1 MQDDQ
6 QHMVKDNA
14 QSLGRTGRFG
24 RRGTGRF
31 GRRGMS
37 RLLAIASA
45 TTMSVVLAGTGV
57 SSVSAASPTG
67 GQKTPT
73 PISKLVAQSH
83 KEGGLTIYGNAP
95 APYLKPVITAFEHLY
110 PWINVQDY
118 DLTDNQVFSKY
129 ESEHAQG
136 ARSADLLISSGP
148 GLWVQAERNGLVQN
162 VTPLGLANF
171 PASTN
176 QGHGVYVMSPEPI
189 LSAYNEK
196 LLTASAVP
204 KTYAQLVRDV
214 SANPA
219 KYKLVSYPI
228 TNPLAYGAVYG
239 LIHILG
245 AKTVWSDLK
254 VLGPNTKT
262 FNEGLDGLQYML
274 QGGASIGYVSSG
286 LTQGVLP
293 HYQGLAN
300 YVFMAD
306 ATPLIPRGIGVAA
319 GASSPASAQL
329 LMDFLFSGPGQQALC
344 AAGFEASENGFTPT
358 NGCTAS
364 LTQLYKMVP
373 PSRVYLV
380 PFSADLLRQQAS
392 ITARWNRAFHVGS

>member
-1 MQDDQ
+1 MQDD
-6 QHMVKDNA
+6 H
-14 QSLGRTGRFG
+14 RTARPSRHGI
-24 RRGTGRF
+24 
-31 GRRGMS
+31 S
-37 RLLAIASA
+37 RLLALSVAI
-45 TTMSVVLAGTGV
+45 TMWAVGAGMWT
-57 SSVSAASPTG
+57 SSGAASTPSTG
-67 GQKTPT
+67 RSGPVS
-73 PISKLVAQSH
+73 IGKLVAQSH
-83 KEGGLTIYGNAP
+83 KESGLTIYGNAP
-95 APYLKPVITAFEHLY
+95 APYFKPVITAFEQQY

-148 GLWVQAERNGLVQN
+148 GLWVQAEQNHLIQN
-162 VTPLGLANF
+162 VTPQGLANF
-171 PASTN
+171 PSSTN

-196 LLTASAVP
+196 LLTAKDVP
-204 KTYAQLVRDV
+204 ATYAQLVRDV

-254 VLGPNTKT
+254 VMGPNTKT
-262 FNEGLDGLQYML
+262 YNEGLDGLQYMV
-274 QGGASIGYVSSG
+274 QGGASVGYISSG
-286 LTQGVLP
+286 LSQGVLP
-293 HYQGLAN
+293 HFKGLAN

-319 GASSPASAQL
+319 GAASPASAQL
-329 LMDFLFSGPGQQALC
+329 FMDYLFSGPGQQALC
-344 AAGFEASENGFTPT
+344 AAGFEASENGFTAT
-358 NGCTAS
+358 NGCTAN
-364 LTQLYKMVP
+364 LTDLYKAVP
-373 PSRVYLV
+373 KSRVYLV
-380 PFSADLLRQQAS
+380 PYSSDLLRQQAS